1 MIRERRNVF
10 VSGIALMLVA
20 IAVFALVG
28 VSRAAVRSTGG
39 VVKPTDSGG
48 GSGPNGN
55 PDPSNMEDVLIQ
67 TPQPYTDMI
76 AAVEGTGGKV
86 TRQYQHFN
94 GMAAR
99 IPRTAIQTLSS
110 LLPPGAITKD
120 LDRPLPGAMDL
131 HIAGDGGLDPVPNAN
146 EIATEGVEA
155 IAAED
160 MAAFAAANPDAYL
173 VNNATTHVGA
183 LHAMGFAGQG
193 VIVGLIDSGIRPGF
207 PHLSLDGS
215 VIGCEDF
222 IGDALGC
229 SNFNN
234 DGHGTFVAGMVS
246 ANVIFSFNTA
256 STFFRATQAYLP
268 AAISPP
274 NRIPMI
280 GAAPLSSI
288 YALRACAGGSCFT
301 SAILSAA
308 DRAIDLRDKFEAGQ
322 PGGVK
327 IQVVNMSLGG
337 PTLYAGNDIFDTAVD
352 AMLAHDIVVTASSGN
367 SGPSGLTSGSPSSSH
382 SSISVGAASIAGYER
397 IVRDQQFGFGIG
409 GNYRPT
415 TYTQTASFSSRGPYA
430 DGRRAPDVIASGDWS
445 YGQGISGGVNT
456 ITFAGGTSFSAP
468 NVAGIA
474 AVLRQKYPAATAI
487 QVHNAII
494 ASGNPGLLGDGSG
507 PFDQGTGFV
516 DATAADALLASGTVP
531 TTLPA
536 QVPPSKSVKSNVL
549 NIAGLP
555 VINGATTQT
564 VGPLVPGQHG
574 ELIFE
579 VTPNTTQ
586 VTVTLSNFVGGG
598 TTTGGNIFF
607 GDRIF
612 LNIHAAKTSRQ
623 PGSSG
628 YLVSTF
634 TTGGTFV
641 INNPETGLMRISPMG
656 DWRNKGNV
664 SATVSIVPVV
674 DASPQV
680 TEQGKI
686 YQGDVLT
693 RNITIP
699 AGTAVAEFRLYWRE
713 GYTHY
718 PTNDLDMVLVDP
730 NGMSNTAGATLSDP
744 ERVVVNNPKPGVW
757 SVRMFGFQVNSGDD
771 KYELRVA
778 LDGTVV
784 H

>member
-1 MIRERRNVF
+1 MIRTRRKAF

-20 IAVFALVG
+20 MAVVALIG

-48 GSGPNGN
+48 GSGQNGN
-55 PDPSNMEDVLIQ
+55 SDPSAMEDVLIQ

-76 AAVEGTGGKV
+76 AAVDANGGKV

-94 GMAAR
+94 GLAAR
-99 IPRTAIQTLSS
+99 IPRTAIQTLSA
-110 LLPPGAITKD
+110 LVPPGAIIKD
-120 LDRPLPGAMDL
+120 LDNPLPGAMDL
-131 HIAGDGGLDPVPNAN
+131 HVAGDGGLDPVPNAN
-146 EIATEGVEA
+146 EVATEAVEA

-160 MAAFAAANPDAYL
+160 MAAFAAANPDAYQ
-173 VNNATTHVGA
+173 VNNPLTNVGS
-183 LHAMGFAGQG
+183 LHAAGFAGQG
-193 VIVGLIDSGIRPGF
+193 IVVGVIDTGIRPGF

-222 IGDALGC
+222 VGDILGC
-229 SNFNN
+229 SHFNN
-234 DGHGTFVAGMVS
+234 DGHGTFVAGMIS

-256 STFFRATQAYLP
+256 GTFFRATQAYLP

-288 YALRACAGGSCFT
+288 YALRACGGGCFT
-301 SAILSAA
+301 SAILSAI
-308 DRAIDLRDKFEAGQ
+308 DRAIDLREKFDAGE

-352 AMLAHDIVVTASSGN
+352 ALLAADIVVAVSSGN
-367 SGPSGLTSGSPSSSH
+367 AGPSGLTSGSPSSSH

-397 IVRDQQFGFGIG
+397 IVRDLQFGFGIG
-409 GNYRPT
+409 GNYRAT
-415 TYTQTASFSSRGPYA
+415 THMQTASFSSRGPYA
-430 DGRRAPDVIASGDWS
+430 DGRRAPDVLASGDWS
-445 YGQGISGGVNT
+445 YGQGLSGGTTTVG
-456 ITFAGGTSFSAP
+456 FAGGTSFSSP

-487 QVHNAII
+487 QVHNAIV
-494 ASGNPGLLGDGSG
+494 ASANPGLLGDGSG

-516 DATAADALLASGTVP
+516 NAAAADALLASGTVP

-536 QVPPSKSVKSNVL
+536 QVPPSKSVKSNII

-555 VINGATTQT
+555 VINGATTQS
-564 VGPLVPGQHG
+564 VGPLVPGQRG

-579 VTPNTTQ
+579 VTPNTNQ
-586 VTVTLSNFVGGG
+586 VTVTLSNFVASQPPSGQ
-598 TTTGGNIFF
+598 NIFF
-607 GDRIF
+607 TDRIF
-612 LNIHAAKTSRQ
+612 LTIHTSKTSRQ

-628 YLVSTF
+628 YYVQAF
-634 TTGGTFV
+634 TTGGSFV
-641 INNPETGLMRISPMG
+641 INNPEHGLLRISLNG

-664 SATVSIVPVV
+664 SADVSIVPTI
-674 DASPQV
+674 DASPQI

-686 YQGDVLT
+686 RQGDVLT
-693 RNITIP
+693 RNITVP
-699 AGTAVAEFRLYWRE
+699 AGTAVAEFRFYWRE

-730 NGMSNTAGATLSDP
+730 DGMSNTAGATLSAP
-744 ERVVVNNPKPGVW
+744 ERVVINNPKPGVW

-778 LDGTVV
+778 LDGNVV